1 MVLDVV
7 KADRGSCGHVLS
19 SGELPQ
25 TDMSLCQ
32 ELLHWSP
39 ASMECLIVREVCR
52 FSAKAVLTSSSYH
65 EMLSYTLPEIGQR
78 LENHF
83 ITNISRK
90 RYARMQMQLY
100 NLRNDG
106 RSKLLILTS
115 RKK

>member
-1 MVLDVV
+1 MVLDVM

-39 ASMECLIVREVCR
+39 ASMECLIAREVCR

-78 LENHF
+78 LE
-83 ITNISRK
+83 IISSQISHGKDMHACRC
-90 RYARMQMQLY
+90 
-100 NLRNDG
+100 NC
-106 RSKLLILTS
+106 TT
-115 RKK
+115 